1 MGVKV
6 AGEKVAGDH
15 PATFLNMG
23 GKSRWMGGKSSRMG
37 GKSRRIIGKHKKW
50 TKIIE

>member
-23 GKSRWMGGKSSRMG
+23 GKSSRMG
-37 GKSRRIIGKHKKW
+37 VKVAGWGVKVAG
-50 TKIIE
+50 